1 MMSIAENI
9 TRIKQLIAQTEVDS
23 DRDPGSVLLLA
34 VSKQQSVDAIKE
46 AFAHNVSDFA
56 ENYFQEAL
64 RKMQQLSAYP
74 IRWHF
79 IGPIQS
85 NKARGIAEHCDW
97 VHSISRVKI
106 AQALHD
112 FRPPDYEP
120 LQVCLQINMED
131 ETSKSGIAPS
141 QAQELAK
148 AIQKMPRLRLRG
160 LMTIPPAHKN
170 ATQLFDLFTQLK
182 MLMHTLNDKLELDMD
197 TLSMGMSD
205 DMVPA
210 IRAGS
215 TIVRIGRAI
224 FGEREGKNV

>member
-1 MMSIAENI
+1 MNISDNLQRIQQRITQAE
-9 TRIKQLIAQTEVDS
+9 ADS
-23 DRDPGSVLLLA
+23 HRKSGSVLLLA

-46 AFAHNVSDFA
+46 AFSQGIADFA

-64 RKMQQLSAYP
+64 GKMQQLSTYP

-85 NKARGIAEHCDW
+85 NKAKGIAQHFNW
-97 VHSISRVKI
+97 VHSVSRIKI
-106 AQALHD
+106 AQALN
-112 FRPPDYEP
+112 DYRSNDCDP
-120 LQVCLQINMED
+120 IQVCLHINIED
-131 ETSKSGIAPS
+131 EASKSGIAPS
-141 QAQELAK
+141 QAEELAQ

-170 ATQLFDLFTQLK
+170 ASQLYDLFNQLK
-182 MLMHTLNDKLELDMD
+182 MLMHALNDKLGLNMD

-205 DMVPA
+205 DLVPA
-210 IRAGS
+210 ITAGS